1 MSGDRSVRR
10 IEDAGS
16 QANQFALAK
25 AIASGDERLMRKAGI
40 ASEIARLERLRDS
53 HFDDQFAIRRKIDSG
68 EKRLE
73 EATRRVDA
81 ITQDLARRISTR
93 GDAFTMTVGEQRF
106 AERKAAG
113 QALIAFI
120 RKMKPQKPGSTM
132 PIAAIGGSTIVARTS
147 YFDDIELRLDRAL
160 KSSDAIDLD
169 KDVTPLGLV
178 SRLESTLGHFE
189 VELTEERRTVTEVS
203 GWLPGFKAR
212 LGDAFPHESE
222 LEEKRA
228 EMAELDSS
236 LAATAPE
243 SNAAA

>member
-1 MSGDRSVRR
+1 
-10 IEDAGS
+10 
-16 QANQFALAK
+16 
-25 AIASGDERLMRKAGI
+25 
-40 ASEIARLERLRDS
+40 
-53 HFDDQFAIRRKIDSG
+53 
-68 EKRLE
+68 
-73 EATRRVDA
+73 
-81 ITQDLARRISTR
+81 
-93 GDAFTMTVGEQRF
+93 MTVGEQRF

-132 PIAAIGGSTIVARTS
+132 PIAAIGGFTIVARTS

-178 SRLESTLGHFE
+178 SRLESALGRFE